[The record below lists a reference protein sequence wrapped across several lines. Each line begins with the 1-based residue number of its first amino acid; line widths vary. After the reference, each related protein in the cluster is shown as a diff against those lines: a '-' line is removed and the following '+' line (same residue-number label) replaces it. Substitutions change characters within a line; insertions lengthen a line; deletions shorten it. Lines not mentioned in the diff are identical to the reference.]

1 MGIIIPFC
9 DCVDERL
16 DFDPKK
22 VKENEKFNGL
32 DIYKSLHHEGRVMC
46 PICKNIYFSDEPN
59 KIKEQEFK
67 SMSTIKKLIIDFN
80 YICNFAEKTDFDLLE
95 IIENQIRDYY
105 EHHDENSLYR
115 YKCPNNHE
123 FYIRLFPP
131 LKDYN
136 YKKDYNP
143 INELNQNFLT
153 EKWKNNEKVK
163 QELIKAKENK
173 LKRLKYE
180 AQYKNEFED
189 YCFEKERNKY
199 EDLILFIKQHF
210 RKWEHFYNLNELI
223 NAHSIQY
230 YSNKMLI
237 KNFVESYFNVKVE
250 LFVSKSEEEKE
261 EFQNFIKW
269 RTGEDYD

>member
-9 DCVDERL
+9 DCVDERF
-16 DFDPKK
+16 DFDAKAL
-22 VKENEKFNGL
+22 KENEKFNGL

-46 PICKNIYFSDEPN
+46 PICKIIYFPDDAN
-59 KIKEQEFK
+59 KMKEQQSK
-67 SMSTIKKLIIDFN
+67 GMSTIQKLIIDFN
-80 YICNFAEKTDFDLLE
+80 RICNFAEKTDFDKLE

-199 EDLILFIKQHF
+199 EDLIFFIKQHF
-210 RKWEHFYNLNELI
+210 GKWEHFYNLNELI

>member
-1 MGIIIPFC
+1 M
-9 DCVDERL
+9 
-16 DFDPKK
+16 
-22 VKENEKFNGL
+22 
-32 DIYKSLHHEGRVMC
+32 
-46 PICKNIYFSDEPN
+46 
-59 KIKEQEFK
+59 
-67 SMSTIKKLIIDFN
+67 
-80 YICNFAEKTDFDLLE
+80 
-95 IIENQIRDYY
+95 
-105 EHHDENSLYR
+105 
-115 YKCPNNHE
+115 
-123 FYIRLFPP
+123 
-131 LKDYN
+131 
-136 YKKDYNP
+136 
-143 INELNQNFLT
+143 T

-199 EDLILFIKQHF
+199 EDLIFFIKQHYG
-210 RKWEHFYNLNELI
+210 KWEHFYNLNELI

>member
-9 DCVDERL
+9 DCVDERF
-16 DFDPKK
+16 DFDAKAL
-22 VKENEKFNGL
+22 KENEKFNGL

-46 PICKNIYFSDEPN
+46 PICKIIYFPDDAN
-59 KIKEQEFK
+59 KMKEQQSK
-67 SMSTIKKLIIDFN
+67 GMSTIQKLIINFN
-80 YICNFAEKTDFDLLE
+80 CICNSDIQTDFDKLE

-123 FYIRLFPP
+123 FYIRLFPT
-131 LKDYN
+131 LKDSN
-136 YKKDYNP
+136 YKKNYNP

-173 LKRLKYE
+173 FKRLKYE

-189 YCFEKERNKY
+189 YCFEKEREEY
-199 EDLILFIKQHF
+199 EALIFFIKEHYQS
-210 RKWEHFYNLNELI
+210 WEHLYNLNELI

-237 KNFVESYFNVKVE
+237 KNFVESYFNEKVE
-250 LFVSKSEEEKE
+250 YVPYKSEAEKE

>member
-9 DCVDERL
+9 DCVDERF
-16 DFDPKK
+16 DFDAKAL
-22 VKENEKFNGL
+22 KENEKFNGL

-199 EDLILFIKQHF
+199 EDLIFFIKQHF
-210 RKWEHFYNLNELI
+210 GKWEHFYNLNELI

>member
-1 MGIIIPFC
+1 
-9 DCVDERL
+9 
-16 DFDPKK
+16 
-22 VKENEKFNGL
+22 
-32 DIYKSLHHEGRVMC
+32 MC
-46 PICKNIYFSDEPN
+46 PICKNIYISDEAY
-59 KIKEQEFK
+59 KIEEQKSKDLYHIKELIRDFNRTCNCI
-67 SMSTIKKLIIDFN
+67 TIK
-80 YICNFAEKTDFDLLE
+80 DFDKLE

-105 EHHDENSLYR
+105 EHHNENSLYK

-123 FYIRLFPP
+123 FYFRLFSP
-131 LKDYN
+131 LKDNYIKNYN
-136 YKKDYNP
+136 A
-143 INELNQNFLT
+143 INELNQDFLT

-173 LKRLKYE
+173 FKRLKYE